1 MTGMLVRSSA
11 GHDRDRLYLV
21 VREEGDM
28 LWLADGTIRPLQKP
42 KKKRRKH
49 VRPELQGFS
58 REEVER
64 FFQNLAWA
72 DNQIRERIGMAEKMR

>member
-1 MTGMLVRSSA
+1 MTGMLVRSGA

-49 VRPELQGFS
+49 VRPEGQGFS

>member
-1 MTGMLVRSSA
+1 MTGMLVRSKA

-21 VREEGDM
+21 VREEGDI
-28 LWLADGTIRPLQKP
+28 LWLADGTVRPLQKP

-49 VRPELQGFS
+49 VRPEGQGVS
-58 REEVER
+58 REEIER
-64 FFQNLAWA
+64 FFQNPAWA

>member
-1 MTGMLVRSSA
+1 MTGMLVRSGA

-49 VRPELQGFS
+49 VRHEGQGFS
-58 REEVER
+58 REEVEH